1 MDRSPCCGHTPSARC
16 APWRKPPAC
25 GTCGWPATRSFAWRW
40 SRERDVDERVDVLI
54 IGGGPAGAATA
65 LALARRGGGVGP
77 RGRAR
82 LPREKLC
89 GDFLHPLGT
98 AALERLGL
106 LGGVLPRAQVLR
118 GMLIVSPQGREV
130 FARFAGGAG
139 LSLSRAV
146 LDETILRAAQRAGAA
161 VRTGVAARPVP
172 RPGDRWQ
179 VSTDNGTLAARL
191 LVGADGLHSRVAVAA
206 GLRDRTGRG
215 GGRAPRGLRP
225 RRPPPPRVRGR
236 GLRGGG

>member
-82 LPREKLC
+82 FPREKLC

-106 LGGVLPRAQVLR
+106 LDEVLPRAQVLR
-118 GMLIVSPQGREV
+118 GLLIVSPQGREV

-161 VRTGVAARPVP
+161 IGGMCPPTTGPWQPACSSARTGSTPVSP
-172 RPGDRWQ
+172 WRPGCA
-179 VSTDNGTLAARL
+179 TAPG
-191 LVGADGLHSRVAVAA
+191 AA
-206 GLRDRTGRG
+206 GATLWGSTSAGCRGATGSG
-215 GGRAPRGLRP
+215 GGTS
-225 RRPPPPRVRGR
+225 
-236 GLRGGG
+236 GGGGGAGGSSVP